1 MKPFNVDLSLEDVAR
16 IKNALDPVDPQDY
29 VTRAYFEGL
38 RYRMSAA
45 QTSTIV
51 APTNLTGLTTASLP
65 VGNYSVRAA
74 VLIRSAASATG
85 YAIRLKEV
93 APAVL
98 TNVGIAWQMAT
109 NANFT
114 LNHFNVYA
122 QVNTTIDTVT
132 GNIGAA
138 NTDYVTLAT
147 GFFRVTTAGPVA
159 IQLRT
164 ENAGTIVTAGV
175 GSFLIIERLP

>member
-1 MKPFNVDLSLEDVAR
+1 MKSINVDLSLESVAR
-16 IKNALDPVDPQDY
+16 IKNALDPIDSQDY
-29 VTRAYFEGL
+29 VTKSYFEGL

-45 QTSTIV
+45 QTSTIIT
-51 APTNLTGLTTASLP
+51 PTNLTGLTTVSLP
-65 VGNYSVRAA
+65 VGNYAMKAA
-74 VLIRSAASATG
+74 VLIRSAAGATG
-85 YAIRLKEV
+85 YAMRLKEV

-98 TNVGIAWQMAT
+98 SNIGIAWQLAT

-114 LNHFNVYA
+114 TTHFNNYA
-122 QVNTTIDTVT
+122 QINTTIDTVT

-159 IQLRT
+159 IQFRT
-164 ENAGTIVTAGV
+164 ENAGTIVTAGI
-175 GSFLIIERLP
+175 GSYLIIERLP